1 MDQAIAH
8 VGGWGEHQKW
18 TCLYCGVPWLIAG
31 MFAFGPVL
39 YSKEMMQEN
48 EWGGCRE
55 EQMANSIYFAANF
68 VGNAVFGPIA
78 DAVGR
83 RRGVIA
89 SLATTAL
96 GGMLSITAQSWPH
109 YLAARALVGLGN
121 SGVCLVSSVLI
132 SEVVSADVRS
142 LVVCF
147 YLQVFFAVGI
157 MLGIPTDHVTST
169 YRTAIAVPTCLSI
182 LWFNV
187 LVLDLP
193 ESPRYLLAKGHA
205 RQALTAISGIGTRNK
220 RQLPAAV
227 TLYEK
232 TTPKNESARVY
243 SMMDLWNC
251 PTLRALTG
259 NLCTQW
265 FIIGLTYYGLT
276 LATSRF
282 PGSVYFN
289 LFASALVEIPAYYI
303 AMRVMDVHGRRKVLI
318 ASHVTVSVAC
328 SLYLLFSGP
337 STAAGVA
344 RSVLAMVGKLGVSGA
359 FGVAYIYGMEAF
371 PTCVRNMGTGVTTQF
386 GNMGGL
392 LAPHLL
398 AFSFS
403 PPIHIFASPPG
414 GMPGGGQP
422 RGMGLPIS
430 LEAAAAAVGGGCEE
444 GEPGSAIFLFVV
456 LSLGGA
462 FLSRLLP
469 ETLGVPLP
477 ETIADLQTL
486 QTLQTRG
493 SPRGAV
499 PGGHHMHAD
508 ERYDTDSASCVG
520 KELTE
525 VLLKDGTAPN
535 KGVPVNRLAVGQG
548 GGGGG
553 GGVRAR

>member
-1 MDQAIAH
+1 MQAGASLLAAGGMGDGGAAGEVGEHAAAAVDAEGGSGAGAAQQDWTMDQAIAH

-187 LVLDLP
+187 LVLDLVRCLCVRCQCV
-193 ESPRYLLAKGHA
+193 SDDFV
-205 RQALTAISGIGTRNK
+205 SD
-220 RQLPAAV
+220 
-227 TLYEK
+227 
-232 TTPKNESARVY
+232 ARV
-243 SMMDLWNC
+243 SDAFVSDAC
-251 PTLRALTG
+251 VSDASVSDAFVSDALM
-259 NLCTQW
+259 
-265 FIIGLTYYGLT
+265 
-276 LATSRF
+276 SD
-282 PGSVYFN
+282 V
-289 LFASALVEIPAYYI
+289 
-303 AMRVMDVHGRRKVLI
+303 RVSD
-318 ASHVTVSVAC
+318 AFVSDD
-328 SLYLLFSGP
+328 F
-337 STAAGVA
+337 
-344 RSVLAMVGKLGVSGA
+344 M
-359 FGVAYIYGMEAF
+359 
-371 PTCVRNMGTGVTTQF
+371 
-386 GNMGGL
+386 
-392 LAPHLL
+392 
-398 AFSFS
+398 
-403 PPIHIFASPPG
+403 
-414 GMPGGGQP
+414 
-422 RGMGLPIS
+422 
-430 LEAAAAAVGGGCEE
+430 
-444 GEPGSAIFLFVV
+444 
-456 LSLGGA
+456 
-462 FLSRLLP
+462 
-469 ETLGVPLP
+469 
-477 ETIADLQTL
+477 
-486 QTLQTRG
+486 
-493 SPRGAV
+493 
-499 PGGHHMHAD
+499 
-508 ERYDTDSASCVG
+508 
-520 KELTE
+520 
-525 VLLKDGTAPN
+525 
-535 KGVPVNRLAVGQG
+535 
-548 GGGGG
+548 
-553 GGVRAR
+553 